1 MMQSRVGPGGR
12 WRSLAAVTVIVCA
25 GVAGCAGLGIN
36 WPHYGPGP
44 LKVGDTEAAVLAR
57 LGTPHERVT
66 RPGGQRL
73 VFVRGPMGKHTWMV
87 ELGAD
92 GRVQSLEQ
100 VLEPARFAKV
110 QPGMSQAQVRELL
123 GPPAERR
130 RLAIEGRS
138 LEAWRFQTYDC
149 LLFAV
154 TLNNIGRVLDAGY
167 MPDPVCD
174 VDTE

>member
-1 MMQSRVGPGGR
+1 MMQGRVGPGVGL
-12 WRSLAAVTVIVCA
+12 RSLAAVTALVCA

-36 WPHYGPGP
+36 WPYYGPGP
-44 LKVGDTEAAVLAR
+44 LKVGDTEAAVVAR
-57 LGTPHERVT
+57 LGSPHERVA
-66 RPGGQRL
+66 RADGQRL

-110 QPGMSQAQVRELL
+110 QPGMNQAQLRELL

-130 RLAIEGRS
+130 RLAMEGRS
-138 LEAWRFQTYDC
+138 LEAWRFQTYEC
-149 LLFAV
+149 AWFAV
-154 TLNNIGRVLDAGY
+154 TLSQVGRVLDAGY

-174 VDTE
+174 VDTD